1 MHGTR
6 VPVDVRDT
14 RFTRVVRRTSL
25 RLPLAGPI
33 NMDSIVRQRPYRRSI
48 SARDRHQSDAGMPPL
63 PGAVALNWRV
73 DGVR

>member
-1 MHGTR
+1 MQGTR

-14 RFTRVVRRTSL
+14 RFTRVGRRTSL

-33 NMDSIVRQRPYRRSI
+33 NMDSIVRQRSYCQSV
-48 SARDRHQSDAGMPPL
+48 SARDRRQSDARVPPL
-63 PGAVALNWRV
+63 PGAAALNWRV